1 MIDPI
6 VYWIGVLLAVLGGA
20 SHYLGLILE
29 KYVINRLPREA
40 KLMKSLIKEP
50 LWLLALSIRFGLGSI
65 FFVFAQIII
74 GPAITPGLM
83 ASGLIILAFGS
94 IRILGEQLNVKET
107 ISIIVI
113 ILGVSLI
120 GLSGFSIEITEENLL
135 DAWFLIR
142 MFISTSVLILI
153 SIIFYF
159 ISQKFLTLKA
169 ILLALTSG
177 IMLSLNNFWISPL
190 LWSFVNLF
198 NIPFNFG
205 VLILC
210 VISLG
215 FLFAANVLAIITM
228 SHAFKVGKASYLA
241 PIQNIPVQLTPS
253 ILYFLVFLMMPPNVF
268 SIILLAFGILLI
280 IVSSFILGKRQA
292 ELENIA

>member
-253 ILYFLVFLMMPPNVF
+253 ILYFLVFLMMPPNAF
-268 SIILLAFGILLI
+268 SIILLALGILLI

>member
-1 MIDPI
+1 MDPI

-29 KYVINRLPREA
+29 KYVINRLPKEA

-50 LWLLALSIRFGLGSI
+50 LWLVALSIRFGLGSI

-94 IRILGEQLNVKET
+94 IWILGEQLNVKEI

-113 ILGVSLI
+113 ILGVLLI

-135 DAWFLIR
+135 DVWFLIR
-142 MFISTSVLILI
+142 MFISTSVLILV
-153 SIIFYF
+153 SFIFYF
-159 ISQKFLTLKA
+159 ISQKFSTLKA
-169 ILLALTSG
+169 LLLALTSG
-177 IMLSLNNFWISPL
+177 IMLSLNNFWIAPL

-205 VLILC
+205 ALILC

-215 FLFAANVLAIITM
+215 FLFAANVLAVITM
-228 SHAFKVGKASYLA
+228 SRAFKVGKASYLA

-253 ILYFLVFLMMPPNVF
+253 ILYFLVFLMMPPNAF
-268 SIILLAFGILLI
+268 SIVLLTAGILLI

-292 ELENIA
+292 ELENIM

>member
-1 MIDPI
+1 MDPI

-40 KLMKSLIKEP
+40 KLMKSLIREP

-65 FFVFAQIII
+65 FFIFAQIII

-94 IRILGEQLNVKET
+94 IRILGEQLNMKET

-113 ILGVSLI
+113 ILGVALI

-135 DAWFLIR
+135 DAWFLVR
-142 MFISTSVLILI
+142 MFISTSMLILV
-153 SIIFYF
+153 SVIFHF
-159 ISQKFLTLKA
+159 ISQKFSSLKA

-177 IMLSLNNFWISPL
+177 LMLSLNNFWISPL
-190 LWSFVNLF
+190 LWSFVKIF
-198 NIPFNFG
+198 NTTFNFG
-205 VLILC
+205 VLLLC
-210 VISLG
+210 IISLG
-215 FLFAANVLAIITM
+215 FLFAANVLAVITM
-228 SHAFKVGKASYLA
+228 SRAFKVGKASYLA
-241 PIQNIPVQLTPS
+241 PIQNIPVQLMPS
-253 ILYFLVFLMMPPNVF
+253 ILYFLVFLLIPPNTV
-268 SIILLAFGILLI
+268 SILLLAVGILLI

-292 ELENIA
+292 ELEDIT

>member
-1 MIDPI
+1 MDPI

-253 ILYFLVFLMMPPNVF
+253 ILYFLVFLMMPPNAF
-268 SIILLAFGILLI
+268 SIILLALGILLI